1 MIYDSVVKTSCSL
14 CVSGESVMIW
24 VLFQQDAETLSS
36 HSTMLHGNEPISAL
50 THALLYCCVLYIFS
64 LEPLKCHSDIL

>member
-50 THALLYCCVLYIFS
+50 THALLYCCALFYIAVCSIFF
-64 LEPLKCHSDIL
+64 LLNL